1 MPYSAEI
8 SRRHPSCF
16 LFLVDQSGSM
26 ADSFD
31 PKSGHELQKAQV
43 VADAVNRLLDSL
55 GQRCVKGN
63 EIYNY
68 FDVGVIGYNSEVA
81 PALDGSLSGQAIAPI
96 STIYENPAELEHRTQ
111 QVSDGMGGI
120 VEVSNDFPI
129 WFKPIANGGTAMCN
143 VFEMARGLLQDWVEK
158 HPQSYPPTIINI
170 TDGES
175 TDGDPREAA
184 NRLKEVHTNDG
195 SVLLYNIHL
204 SSEDVSQISFPSTAD
219 VLQDP
224 YAKLMYEISSPLPK
238 AAKNAAEKE
247 GYKVSSESRAF
258 MFNADPVK
266 LIQFLDIGTRTDNLR

>member
-16 LFLVDQSGSM
+16 LFLVDRSGSM
-26 ADSFD
+26 AESFD
-31 PKSGHELQKAQV
+31 ASNGEQLQKAQV

-63 EIYNY
+63 EIYDY
-68 FDVGVIGYNSEVA
+68 FDVGVIGYNNEVA
-81 PALDGSLSGQAIAPI
+81 PALDGSLSGKAIAPI
-96 STIYENPAELEHRTQ
+96 SEIYENPAELDRRTHKIA
-111 QVSDGMGGI
+111 DGKGGV

-129 WFKPIANGGTAMCN
+129 WFQPTAEGGTAMCR
-143 VFEMARGLLQDWVEK
+143 VFEMARDLLQEWVNE
-158 HPQSYPPTIINI
+158 HPQSYPPTVINI

-175 TDGDPREAA
+175 TDGDPGNAVH
-184 NRLKEVHTNDG
+184 RLKELHTNDG

-204 SSEDVSQISFPSTAD
+204 SSEFAEQISFASTAD

-224 YAKLMYEISSPLPK
+224 YAKLMYELSSLLPK
-238 AAKNAAEKE
+238 AARNAAEKE
-247 GYKVSSESRAF
+247 GYKVSTESRAF